1 MNEQDVI
8 KKAFSQLH
16 ASDDTLQKVLSQ
28 AHDSKSRTFTSKR
41 VAILVAAVVAICSLA
56 LVVQGSVFVL
66 LGNHV
71 ATLTPA
77 ENPGQVIN
85 DAYGNVINT
94 QKAELFDSQGKPIE
108 IPDMERPVANLE
120 EAEQWIGDYISD
132 VDAVTSVDESIFTLK
147 NFLIDETG
155 AGMLTWTVENPNGIS
170 YLYGGY
176 GFITFNWGE
185 DPFTH
190 PSIDH
195 YSADGRQ
202 KNMVCTFTALIRANE
217 GGTRLELVTYFGTF
231 DRYEIGDHFVWTVG
245 RTPDVERKTI
255 QITPVNH
262 IPVKTMTT
270 ADGMK
275 LTVSNHSI
283 TFDINSND
291 SFSDSKTVIHFKDGS
306 EYCLYD
312 EDKQI
317 YNISG
322 GLWRDYEDYDYDDL
336 VFLFNRLID
345 TDEIVSVE
353 MTAQIY
359 EDIRVGDE
367 YETVTH
373 HHTYIFYP

>member
-1 MNEQDVI
+1 MNEHDVF

-16 ASDDTLQKVLSQ
+16 ASDDTLQKVLN
-28 AHDSKSRTFTSKR
+28 RTHKPKR
-41 VAILVAAVVAICSLA
+41 ITPRRVVVLVAAVVAVFSLA

-190 PSIDH
+190 PQIEH
-195 YSADGRQ
+195 YGADGSQ
-202 KNMVCTFTALIRANE
+202 KKMTCEFTALIRKNE
-217 GGTRLELVTYFGTF
+217 DDTKLELVTYFGTF

-245 RTPDVERKTI
+245 RTPDVERKAI

-270 ADGMK
+270 ADGIK
-275 LTVSNHSI
+275 LTVSNHGI
-283 TFDINSND
+283 AFDVNSND
-291 SFSDSKTVIHFKDGS
+291 SFSDVKIVICFKDGS

-312 EDKQI
+312 VDKQI
-317 YNISG
+317 CNISG
-322 GLWRDYEDYDYDDL
+322 GLCRSYEDYVYDDL
-336 VFLFNRLID
+336 VYLFNRLIN
-345 TDEIVSVE
+345 TDEIASVE
-353 MTAQIY
+353 MTANIY

-373 HHTYIFYP
+373 HYTYVFYP